1 MAIYVKFYLPKPFLG
16 GNEVRFIEQHW
27 PLKTGKGV
35 ENIFKVGLQ
44 IFMGILEKKT
54 VAFT

>member
-27 PLKTGKGV
+27 PLKTSKGV
-35 ENIFKVGLQ
+35 EKSRFTNIYGNS
-44 IFMGILEKKT
+44 
-54 VAFT
+54 